1 MPFRR
6 VFVVV
11 LLLASPLAAAAEG
24 DVKPLPLPNTIRVQ
38 SAGPR
43 EKVWQSLSDK
53 DRQLV
58 IHLTN
63 AANAGRDLLFL
74 RSHRH
79 AIAVKQMLEDALSA
93 DHIAD
98 TKKLLGAKGFTELLR
113 YAAKFFDLAGI
124 YAPSNRKYILTQ
136 VTPGQLTELAT
147 RYLPSA
153 DGQTRSEIVRLLTDA
168 KFEVQMYPE
177 NQQGD

>member
-43 EKVWQSLSDK
+43 EKVWQSLSEKDK
-53 DRQLV
+53 QLV

-79 AIAVKQMLEDALSA
+79 AIAVKQLLEDALSA
-93 DHIAD
+93 EHVSD
-98 TKKLLGAKGFTELLR
+98 TKKILSDQGFAELLR
-113 YAAKFFDLAGI
+113 YAAKFFDLSGI
-124 YAPSNRKYILTQ
+124 YAPSNRKYILTE
-136 VTPGQLTELAT
+136 VTPAQMTELVT
-147 RYLPSA
+147 RYLP
-153 DGQTRSEIVRLLTDA
+153 
-168 KFEVQMYPE
+168 
-177 NQQGD
+177 